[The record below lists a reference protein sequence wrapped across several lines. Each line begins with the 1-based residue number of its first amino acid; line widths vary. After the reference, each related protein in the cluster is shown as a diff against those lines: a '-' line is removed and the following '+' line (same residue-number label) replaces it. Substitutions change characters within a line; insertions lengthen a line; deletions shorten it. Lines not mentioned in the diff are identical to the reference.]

1 MKTEKISEQFVQNL
15 LLVMPNWHA
24 KLIKPFK
31 DTLNRE
37 MSLETYYCLET
48 VKRCGAIT
56 MTNLARELKVPKQL
70 VTKLIDKLSE
80 YQFVERVSNERDRRS
95 VRIQLTPKASA
106 YLDEYYLKNRVFIQM
121 LEEQLTEEE
130 LQRLNEAARVLNEIL
145 PKLK

>member
-56 MTNLARELKVPKQL
+56 MTTEGAQAAGH
-70 VTKLIDKLSE
+70 
-80 YQFVERVSNERDRRS
+80 QADR
-95 VRIQLTPKASA
+95 QA
-106 YLDEYYLKNRVFIQM
+106 E
-121 LEEQLTEEE
+121 
-130 LQRLNEAARVLNEIL
+130 
-145 PKLK
+145 

>member
-15 LLVMPNWHA
+15 LLVMPDWHS

-56 MTNLARELKVPKQL
+56 MTKLAQELKVPKQQ
-70 VTKLIDKLSE
+70 VTKLTDKLSE
-80 YQFVERVSNERDRRS
+80 YQFVERVSNDQDRRS
-95 VRIQLTPKASA
+95 VWIRLTPKASA
-106 YLDEYYLKNRVFIQM
+106 YLDEYYLKNKVFIHM
-121 LEEQLTEEE
+121 LEELLTEEE
-130 LQRLNEAARVLNEIL
+130 LQRLNNAVQVLIKIL